1 MQRAVPAASSTEAFA
16 WTFAVIT
23 VGMVA
28 GNACGGVIIQAAGT
42 QAAFL
47 TAGGLGLAGAGFG
60 ALRLLVP
67 RRPPEGDS
75 GRRCQPSRLG

>member
-1 MQRAVPAASSTEAFA
+1 VQRAAPAASSTEAFA

-23 VGMVA
+23 VGIAA
-28 GNACGGVIIQAAGT
+28 GNACGAVIIQAAGT

-60 ALRLLVP
+60 AGPTVRA
-67 RRPPEGDS
+67 GI
-75 GRRCQPSRLG
+75 GRAGG